1 MSFLVKINPATYG
14 IAPIRQV
21 VLGSPPDSLFAVN
34 LFGHIMSTWDNIA
47 VLAAFGVVMIILAM
61 WSFGSQE

>member
-1 MSFLVKINPATYG
+1 MSVLVKINPVSYG

-21 VLGSPPDSLFAVN
+21 VLGASLDSTFSIS
-34 LFGHIMSTWDNIA
+34 LFGHTMSIWDNIA
-47 VLAAFGVVMIILAM
+47 VLAVFGTAMILLAM

>member
-1 MSFLVKINPATYG
+1 MSVLVKINPATYG

-21 VLGSPPDSLFAVN
+21 VLGASLDSSFGIN
-34 LFGHIMSTWDNIA
+34 LFGHTMSIWNNIA
-47 VLAAFGVVMIILAM
+47 VLAGFGVIMILLAM